1 MLLVNRLIDAN
12 FVTERARSLA
22 SILAASFVLCGCVSI
37 PHRSTVAAAAA
48 TRPAFSIYMIR
59 RGWHIDVA
67 LDAADMMPPL
77 ASVSRNFPAVRYLV
91 FGFGDRHYLLAADHG
106 FFSETAA
113 LWPGPGL
120 ILVTGLASTPA
131 AAFGPTQVIRLE
143 STEAQLRLLQ
153 SFIFD
158 ALADSQT
165 SAPGSPLN
173 AAANPIAPGPY
184 AGSWYFSAKPR
195 YSALHTCNTWA
206 AQALRSSGFPVH
218 TGGIV
223 FAWQLWWQV
232 RGIAVPPTA
241 IGNAQTGS

>member
-1 MLLVNRLIDAN
+1 MDAN
-12 FVTERARSLA
+12 FTTERARSLA
-22 SILAASFVLCGCVSI
+22 SMLAACFVLCGCVSL
-37 PHRSTVAAAAA
+37 PHRSTVAAADA
-48 TRPAFSIYMIR
+48 TRPTISIYMIR

-77 ASVSRNFPAVRYLV
+77 ASVSGNFPAVRYLV

-131 AAFGPTQVIRLE
+131 AAFGNTQVIRLE

-158 ALADSQT
+158 ALADSL
-165 SAPGSPLN
+165 SSVPGVPDSPLN
-173 AAANPIAPGPY
+173 AAAIPIAPGPY
-184 AGSWYFSAKPR
+184 AGSWYFAAKPR

-206 AQALRSSGFPVH
+206 AEALRSSGFPVH

-232 RGIAVPPTA
+232 RRIAAPPTA